1 MATILENEAAW
12 STTAATNSN
21 VDTGINWAEG
31 QDPATVNNSARGM
44 MAARAK
50 ARLDLGG
57 GLAAGG
63 TANAL
68 TVTTNEVLSSGH
80 ITAGT
85 RLLIRATADNT
96 STTVTFAPDSLTAAN
111 IKRADGSA
119 LGIGSIKSG
128 GYLDLVYNSGSSEWR
143 AVNIEPIP
151 VGASLG
157 SALASFSA
165 LLAGDQTGIASVSPT
180 TVAFATEVYDIGGLY
195 DNATYA
201 WYPPAGRCIISGS
214 VFASDVTAANFLT
227 VVIYKNG
234 SQFRTGIA
242 YSGTTTA
249 VCGLTMQD
257 SCNGTDY
264 YQLLVQ
270 GVTAGTLTAKSSLA
284 TYFMGSMI

>member
-12 STTAATNSN
+12 STTAATNSS

-68 TVTTNEVLSSGH
+68 TVVTNEVLSSGH

-85 RLLIRATADNT
+85 RLLLRATADNT

-119 LGIGSIKSG
+119 LAVGDIRSG
-128 GYLDLVYNSGSSEWR
+128 MYLDLVYNSGSSEWR
-143 AVNIEPIP
+143 CANIAPT
-151 VGASLG
+151 GAG
-157 SALASFSA
+157 LASFSA
-165 LLAGDQTGIASVSPT
+165 NKNGVDQAINTGGEK
-180 TVAFATEVYDIGGLY
+180 ATFTNEVWDTGGFYDAP
-195 DNATYA
+195 NSKWT
-201 WYPPAGRCIISGS
+201 PPAGTAII
-214 VFASDVTAANFLT
+214 TAFGQMVINPGVSLYLT
-227 VVIYKNG
+227 LYKNG
-234 SQFRTGIA
+234 SVYQVGVITVNGITSGGGFGVTGSWI
-242 YSGTTTA
+242 
-249 VCGLTMQD
+249 VQ
-257 SCNGTDY
+257 CNGTDY
-264 YQLLVQ
+264 FEIVCVQDSGSGGLLL
-270 GVTAGTLTAKSSLA
+270 GASAFFS
-284 TYFMGSMI
+284 GSML